1 MTFATDPKPAGGA
14 AQLLEHTIDQLTQ
27 AQKLLREL
35 QEMFA
40 PGGPFILAGRTSA
53 DTTKVWHALE
63 TIDDRLHD
71 ALSALGD

>member
-1 MTFATDPKPAGGA
+1 MDAKPMSGMAR
-14 AQLLEHTIDQLTQ
+14 QLEEAISQLHET
-27 AQKLLREL
+27 QKLVAQL

-63 TIDDRLHD
+63 AIDDRLHD
-71 ALSALGD
+71 ALGALGD